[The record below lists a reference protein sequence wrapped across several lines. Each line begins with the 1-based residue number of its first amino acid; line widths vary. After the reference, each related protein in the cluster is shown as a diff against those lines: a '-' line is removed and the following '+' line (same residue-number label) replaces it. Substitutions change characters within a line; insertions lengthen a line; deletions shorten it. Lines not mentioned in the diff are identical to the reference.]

1 MSLSVGRTGSCH
13 DNAVAESFFGT
24 LKNEIHHRR
33 KRRTRLEAA
42 LDDRQPDIG
51 RGDGVVPC
59 EDRAEAGCGWPKRRQ
74 ASARSTSS
82 TFRRATGR
90 GCAATTSRSAP
101 TRKQSAGR
109 ESCRCSRPPSSW
121 RGWPASS
128 CASRTM
134 AWGKSRYF
142 SERNMAEL
150 CTDEPAPL
158 SGQRKGPRGAG
169 GGGREDDYGE
179 PRPCRPSGRVLG
191 QGRVLDL
198 GDSTESPHHGPVTP
212 TFPTLPPST

>member
-1 MSLSVGRTGSCH
+1 MSLSVSRTGSCH

-134 AWGKSRYF
+134 PGASRDTSPRETWPSSAPTSPRPSPG
-142 SERNMAEL
+142 SERGPEELAAVAGKTIMA
-150 CTDEPAPL
+150 
-158 SGQRKGPRGAG
+158 S
-169 GGGREDDYGE
+169 
-179 PRPCRPSGRVLG
+179 
-191 QGRVLDL
+191 LDL
-198 GDSTESPHHGPVTP
+198 VDQVDES
-212 TFPTLPPST
+212 